1 MRKAERLR
9 REEAQ
14 REEESRGTLSER
26 DAEDFESLK
35 ERLQDF
41 NELRQ
46 KMVEMQAFAAKTEG
60 WNLVLLKQ
68 STDQEK
74 TIADLQQEIDELV
87 QKECNDAKLQKMVQ
101 NQAETIKTQKQDLK
115 ALELELS
122 QLKQTWL
129 PPDRQKADSQLMKD
143 L

>member
-1 MRKAERLR
+1 MRKAEKLR

-14 REEESRGTLSER
+14 REEDSKLTLNEK

-41 NELRQ
+41 NELQQ
-46 KMVEMQAFAAKTEG
+46 KMMETQAFAAKTEG

-87 QKECNDAKLQKMVQ
+87 
-101 NQAETIKTQKQDLK
+101 
-115 ALELELS
+115 
-122 QLKQTWL
+122 
-129 PPDRQKADSQLMKD
+129 
-143 L
+143 